1 MRKQLSKTDIK
12 NIQKLH
18 LDGMSFMEIAIK
30 KKISLWT
37 VKYHLDEVYKKSVQ
51 TNNLKRNR
59 DIAKTKRDGE

>member
-12 NIQKLH
+12 NIHKLH

-51 TNNLKRNR
+51 NNNLKRNR
-59 DIAKTKRDGE
+59 AIAKNKRDDK